1 VEYVADTLVKNVMEG
16 VMLEEVEERIIE
28 TSLEEALKVKPLLFF
43 VVEAAFGREESLEG
57 LGEELN
63 NSDAEHPKRLSALAI
78 LPLMNVPS
86 LSPFLW
92 RFKLCDSEIFD
103 NREDPLEEDPSI

>member
-1 VEYVADTLVKNVMEG
+1 MEDVADTLMKNVMEG
-16 VMLEEVEERIIE
+16 VMLEEVEERIVE
-28 TSLEEALKVKPLLFF
+28 TSLEEALKVKPFAFF

-78 LPLMNVPS
+78 LPLMNFTS

-92 RFKLCDSEIFD
+92 GFKFCDSEIFD
-103 NREDPLEEDPSI
+103 NYEYPLEEDPSI

>member
-1 VEYVADTLVKNVMEG
+1 MEG
-16 VMLEEVEERIIE
+16 VMLEEVEEGIVE
-28 TSLEEALKVKPLLFF
+28 TSLEEALKVKPFAFF
-43 VVEAAFGREESLEG
+43 VVEAAFGREETLEG

-63 NSDAEHPKRLSALAI
+63 NSDAEHSKRLSALAI
-78 LPLMNVPS
+78 LPLMNFTS

-103 NREDPLEEDPSI
+103 NREDSLEEDPSI